1 MRTPKTA
8 LTVAAAKDVKKLNS
22 SAASVRGPVTTSQKP
37 LKPSVADFRT
47 RPASGMRTI
56 RLRYV
61 KVKPSANPKP
71 GMALGRF
78 NARPRA
84 PAIGVD
90 SVRRFRLIDLVED
103 GALIE
108 RLGLRLCP
116 AGEWG
121 GVGRHEIHIAEAR
134 EVFRI
139 SRFGIGRTIVVV
151 GDDLLRFRRIEE
163 VQIGLSRLPGGLGI
177 HHFVNHCD
185 WRFGL

>member
-1 MRTPKTA
+1 MMTPKTA

-37 LKPSVADFRT
+37 LKPSVADFST

-90 SVRRFRLIDLVED
+90 SVRRFRLIDLIEDAALVEM
-103 GALIE
+103 
-108 RLGLRLCP
+108 LRLRFSP
-116 AGEWG
+116 A
-121 GVGRHEIHIAEAR
+121 AE
-134 EVFRI
+134 
-139 SRFGIGRTIVVV
+139 
-151 GDDLLRFRRIEE
+151 
-163 VQIGLSRLPGGLGI
+163 
-177 HHFVNHCD
+177 
-185 WRFGL
+185 